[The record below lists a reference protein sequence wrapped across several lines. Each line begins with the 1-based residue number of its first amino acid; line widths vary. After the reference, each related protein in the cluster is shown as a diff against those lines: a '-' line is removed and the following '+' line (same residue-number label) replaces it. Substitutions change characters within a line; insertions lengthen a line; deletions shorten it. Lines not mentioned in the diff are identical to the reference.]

1 MRNTYRL
8 NAQHHDAA
16 DPLPAD
22 RSVEI
27 RRLVSG
33 DNKAARALYDLH
45 GADLSGLD
53 LSGIDLSGVCLDG
66 ADLTGTSFA
75 GAKLVDAVLAHARM
89 TDCVLDAADLSGAN
103 LGRRCSLG
111 RRS

>member
-16 DPLPAD
+16 
-22 RSVEI
+22 SVASRPQRRV

-66 ADLTGTSFA
+66 ADLHRNPFA
-75 GAKLVDAVLAHARM
+75 GAKLLMLCWRM
-89 TDCVLDAADLSGAN
+89 RA
-103 LGRRCSLG
+103 
-111 RRS
+111 